1 MAMQT
6 NLAENMRARE
16 CDLLQL
22 QPAPQPGLHKRLHRH
37 ADRGHPQYPDSL
49 SPHLWRRPICKL
61 VNEGFFL
68 LFNSDRGKCAA
79 DLRW

>member
-49 SPHLWRRPICKL
+49 LPHLWRRPIGKSAKPGETARTATD
-61 VNEGFFL
+61 NR
-68 LFNSDRGKCAA
+68 DRHYV
-79 DLRW
+79 

>member
-6 NLAENMRARE
+6 NLNVAENMRARE

-37 ADRGHPQYPDSL
+37 ADCDHHHEPESHA
-49 SPHLWRRPICKL
+49 PHLWRRPICKSAKPRRNRR
-61 VNEGFFL
+61 VNG
-68 LFNSDRGKCAA
+68 NN
-79 DLRW
+79 